1 MFRGEEKSQR
11 KFGKTGKENDRFIK
25 CAIDNIDSSVRIEIS
40 DVDRG
45 KDDPSTIF
53 AIVLKLTDDGF
64 YQLVGCNGSKINE
77 KKNTSYFLFF
87 TSYLFDTYLHT
98 WYDYTSVETTILSI
112 IVYNTFKQ
120 FVSSRSCSE

>member
-45 KDDPSTIF
+45 KDNPSTIF

-77 KKNTSYFLFF
+77 KKKTQVIFYF
-87 TSYLFDTYLHT
+87 SHHIYLIPTYIHG
-98 WYDYTSVETTILSI
+98 TITRVL
-112 IVYNTFKQ
+112 KQ
-120 FVSSRSCSE
+120 LYYRS